1 MNLVKW
7 DPFNEL
13 EEMSNR
19 LNRIF
24 GRSGVPATT
33 SNEMLKMA
41 DWTPSADIQETDNA
55 YLIKAE
61 IPGVKKE
68 DVKVTVEDG
77 VLTIRGERKAE
88 KEETGKKFHRI
99 ERSYGS
105 FLRSF
110 RMPDGVDDAAAKAEF
125 KDGMLNVTLPKS
137 EKTKSKSVNVDVT

>member
-1 MNLVKW
+1 MNLMKW

-24 GRSGVPATT
+24 GRSAPPTTT
-33 SNEMLKMA
+33 SNEMLKVA

-61 IPGVKKE
+61 IPGVNKE

-110 RMPDGVDDAAAKAEF
+110 RMPEGVDDAAAKAEF

-137 EKTKSKSVNVDVT
+137 EKAKSKAVSINVT

>member
-1 MNLVKW
+1 MNLMKW

-24 GRSGVPATT
+24 GRSAMPATT
-33 SNEMLKMA
+33 ASEMLQMA
-41 DWTPSADIQETDNA
+41 DWTPSADIQETENA
-55 YLIKAE
+55 FLVKAE

-68 DVKVTVEDG
+68 DVKVTVEGG

-88 KEETGKKFHRI
+88 KEESGKKFHRI

-110 RMPDGVDDAAAKAEF
+110 RMPEGVDDGAAKAEF
-125 KDGMLNVTLPKS
+125 KDGMLNITLPKS
-137 EKTKSKSVNVDVT
+137 EKAKSKAVNIDVT

>member
-7 DPFNEL
+7 DPFGEL

-24 GRSGVPATT
+24 GRSAVPAA
-33 SNEMLKMA
+33 SGSEMLQMA
-41 DWTPSADIQETDNA
+41 DWMPSADIEETEKEF
-55 YLIKAE
+55 LVRAE
-61 IPGVKKE
+61 IPGVNKE
-68 DVKVTVEDG
+68 DVKVTVEDN

-88 KEETGKKFHRI
+88 KEESGKKFHRI

-137 EKTKSKSVNVDVT
+137 QKARTKAVNIDVT